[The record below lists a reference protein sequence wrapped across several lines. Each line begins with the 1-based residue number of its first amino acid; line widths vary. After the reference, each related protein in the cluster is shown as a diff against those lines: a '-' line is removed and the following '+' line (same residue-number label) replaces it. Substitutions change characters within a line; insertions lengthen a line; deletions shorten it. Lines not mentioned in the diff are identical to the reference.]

1 MNFLI
6 IGSGPAGIF
15 AAEAIRMRDKE
26 SSITMVT
33 EDRGLA
39 HSPVMLTYW
48 MAGGLP
54 RETLFFRD
62 PSWAEKMSADVKLG
76 CRVMLLNTASKKA
89 TLSDDQEISYD
100 RLLIA
105 TGSVPLSLP
114 IPGIKSK
121 GVTALRTLFDAEKI
135 LEEGDNVK
143 EVVIIGGGFIGLKLA
158 CHLKERG
165 LEVTV
170 FEKEPKLAARMFDLK
185 ASRLIEEKLREK
197 GIWVETD
204 VEVAE
209 VLNEKEWVSKVRM
222 KDGRIFF
229 CQRVIEAVGVRPNTQ
244 FLVGSGIDLN
254 GGILVNERMETN
266 VPGVYAA
273 GDVTVTIDSITSER
287 ANNATWPAATRQG
300 TVAGWNMAGGN
311 RTYIHNFTMN
321 TLNLFGLQVMAAG
334 HAYFQEGPEV
344 DVSQEEREG
353 CYRKIV
359 VKTERV
365 IGFILVGDIS
375 GAGFLLSLMKK
386 KSHISFPSR
395 DLLSP
400 SLSLQHYLAPN
411 LGYHHSILFDK
422 PKMKF
427 S

>member
-135 LEEGDNVK
+135 FEEGDNVK

-165 LEVTV
+165 LGVTV

-254 GGILVNERMETN
+254 GGVLVNERMETN

-273 GDVTVTIDSITSER
+273 GDVTMTIDSITSER
-287 ANNATWPAATRQG
+287 VNNATWPAATRQG

-321 TLNLFGLQVMAAG
+321 AINLFGLQVMAAG

-359 VKTERV
+359 VKTGRL
-365 IGFILVGDIS
+365 IGFILIGDIS
-375 GAGFLLSLMKK
+375 GAGFLLNLMKK

-395 DLLSP
+395 DLLSH
-400 SLSLQHYLAPN
+400 SLSLQHYLPPN
-411 LGYHHSILFDK
+411 LGYYHSILFDK
-422 PKMKF
+422 PRMKF